1 MNYNLTKY
9 IEKYSF
15 RNIDNEIITRVYVF
29 TRKKEERKLLEV
41 HKDVMEKI
49 ASLNLPSSSFYN
61 RKGGNMVDNM
71 LPSYRQY
78 VTSLLEIENV
88 ES

>member
-1 MNYNLTKY
+1 
-9 IEKYSF
+9 
-15 RNIDNEIITRVYVF
+15 
-29 TRKKEERKLLEV
+29 
-41 HKDVMEKI
+41 MEKI

-61 RKGGNMVDNM
+61 RKGGNMVDNV
-71 LPSYRQY
+71 LPSYKQS